1 MRSGVKGFT
10 LFEVLIAITIGSVL
24 ILVSTIALR
33 MGLSH
38 LGRGEEWLNAAIS
51 ETTAFDFFWQQV
63 SSIYPQKLAIPTYL
77 PENESEKKDEEGAKD
92 AKFFFKGETDS
103 MSFIS
108 PLSLK
113 RHYGYG
119 LILATYEQRKG
130 YEGLDL
136 VYKEKRL
143 NPSLL
148 SDLSEVSS
156 GIDDEAN
163 EIVFFQGCEEITF
176 EYLKVRS
183 GVSPAGEGSLQ
194 PADIAGGIQEW
205 VGTIENSLPKA
216 IKIMITRDGKARE
229 LIAPIMV
236 MYSL

>member
-1 MRSGVKGFT
+1 MISGAKGFT

-24 ILVSTIALR
+24 ILVSAVALR

-38 LGRGEEWLNAAIS
+38 LDRGEEWLIGAIS

-77 PENESEKKDEEGAKD
+77 PENESEKKDEEEAKD
-92 AKFFFKGETDS
+92 VKIFFKGETDS

-119 LILATYEQRKG
+119 LILATYQQRKG
-130 YEGLDL
+130 YEGIDL

-148 SDLSEVSS
+148 SNLSEGSS

-163 EIVFFQGCEEITF
+163 EVVFFQGCEEITF
-176 EYLKVRS
+176 EYLKVGG
-183 GVSPAGEGSLQ
+183 GVRPSGEGTLQ
-194 PADIAGGIQEW
+194 PADTSGGMQEW
-205 VGTIENSLPKA
+205 VGTIEDSLPKA
-216 IKIMITRDGKARE
+216 IKIMITKDGKARE